1 MKKIKFI
8 ISSLLPTTLL
18 LLLILAGCSSRNE
31 PPVMDLGSTL
41 IYPLKKADGVSVEV
55 NFFKKINNQ
64 NNKRTGKGIVFTIK
78 EKANIYAEVDIK
90 TRLSNKGENIMIHL
104 DWIDPEGKSL
114 FIKQFYLPANDTI
127 TSLIS
132 SISISP
138 DKRNPGNHTLQVYY
152 FRELIA
158 DKKFELRPEPIVT
171 QQMID
176 DMNTKII
183 FYRKTS
189 KKTGKHIGEGT
200 VFTIKNKR
208 KVRALIKLN
217 KPIDFDDIE
226 PEFYIE
232 WIGTDGNSFYR
243 KPITISPDDSDITL
257 RSSISISTEKR
268 QPGDYALRIYLFN
281 QLIDEKNF
289 KLIEE

>member
-8 ISSLLPTTLL
+8 TLSLLSTTL

-31 PPVMDLGSTL
+31 PPVMDSGSIL
-41 IYPLKKADGVSVEV
+41 PYPSKKVDGISVEI
-55 NFFKKINNQ
+55 NFYKNLNKQ
-64 NNKRTGKGIVFTIK
+64 NNKRTGKGIVFIIRK
-78 EKANIYAEVDIK
+78 KAKIYAEVDIK
-90 TRLSNKGENIMIHL
+90 NRFSNKGKNIMIHL
-104 DWIDPEGKSL
+104 DWIDPDGKSL
-114 FIKQFYLPANDTI
+114 FIKQFYLSANDTI

-158 DKKFELRPEPIVT
+158 DKKFELRPEPTVT

-176 DMNTKII
+176 DMNAKII
-183 FYRKTS
+183 LYRKTS

-226 PEFYIE
+226 QEFYIE
-232 WIGTDGNSFYR
+232 WIGTDGKSFYR

-281 QLIDEKNF
+281 QLIDEKKF